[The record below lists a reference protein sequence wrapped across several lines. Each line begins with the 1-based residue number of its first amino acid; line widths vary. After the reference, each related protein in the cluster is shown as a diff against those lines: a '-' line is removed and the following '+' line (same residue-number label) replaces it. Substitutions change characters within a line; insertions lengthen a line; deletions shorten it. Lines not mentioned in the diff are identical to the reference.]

1 MECDSE
7 FTCDLFTCFL
17 HFHSLSP
24 TTALHYKPSL
34 PYSVGFLGIVIFG
47 VCCSPTQIIASKREL
62 FSEKNENFWR
72 QKNLEF
78 ILIAFSS
85 FCYGNFSHTEEKF
98 KPQFLLLC
106 TLLSSSFL
114 FTYTLYRRKNLDD
127 S

>member
-1 MECDSE
+1 MNLLAIYLLVFCIS
-7 FTCDLFTCFL
+7 FSLTQNRPALL
-17 HFHSLSP
+17 INPHSLFEMCSCI
-24 TTALHYKPSL
+24 L
-34 PYSVGFLGIVIFG
+34 FG
-47 VCCSPTQIIASKREL
+47 VCCCSPTKIIASKREL

-85 FCYGNFSHTEEKF
+85 FCYGNFSHAQEKF

-106 TLLSSSFL
+106 TLLSFFFL
-114 FTYTLYRRKNLDD
+114 FTYILQEKNLDD